1 MQQQRQC
8 FIAEDKMLEISQSI
22 LWRSA
27 TVYLREAIT
36 SYTPAEKKED
46 LKSHLDLENI
56 AQSQFNMDSIEV
68 FHPEDPW
75 QNNSMLPALR

>member
-8 FIAEDKMLEISQSI
+8 FIAEDKKLEISQSI

-36 SYTPAEKKED
+36 SYTPAEKED

-56 AQSQFNMDSIEV
+56 AQSQFNTDSIEV